1 MCLKNT
7 AKSLNTARN
16 SVNMYKV
23 SMVSLGCPKNQ
34 VDAEMMLA
42 TLKNAGF
49 QIGVPEAEADAII
62 INTCG
67 FIEEAKKEAIENI
80 LEAAQYKKTGK
91 CKALIVTGCL
101 AERYRDDVT
110 EEIPEVDVCAG
121 IGADGD
127 IAKIVT
133 EAINGSRTNFFAEK
147 ADLSL
152 NGDRILGGYPFSTYL
167 KVADGCDNCCTYC
180 AIPKIR
186 GRMRS
191 RTIEDCVKE
200 AEKLA
205 RGGVRELTV
214 VAQDTTAY
222 GEDIYGKPML
232 PKLLTELCKIDGL
245 HWIRTLYTYPD
256 RITDELLDT
265 VAREEKLVKYFDIPL
280 QHVDGE
286 ILKRMNRRGD
296 YGSLSAL
303 IDKIRQR
310 VPGVTVRTTL
320 ITGFPGETDEQFCSL
335 ARFVKEKRFD
345 RLGCFTYSAEED
357 TAAALF
363 PDQIDE
369 QIKQDRMEN
378 IMESQLTI
386 SAEKNK
392 EKIGTVTEVLIEG
405 WDDYIKCYFGRTPAD
420 APEVDGKIFFMSDRQ
435 LVIGDFVKVRIND
448 TLDYDLLGEL
458 EE

>member
-1 MCLKNT
+1 
-7 AKSLNTARN
+7 
-16 SVNMYKV
+16 MYKI

-42 TLKNAGF
+42 TLKTAGF
-49 QIGVPEAEADAII
+49 EIGAPEAEADAII

-67 FIEEAKKEAIENI
+67 FIEDAKKEAIENI
-80 LEAAQYKKTGK
+80 LEAAEYKKTGK

-101 AERYRDDVT
+101 AERYKNDVT
-110 EEIPEVDVCAG
+110 EEIPEVDVCVG

-133 EAINGSRTNFFAEK
+133 DALKGSTENVFADKYE
-147 ADLSL
+147 L
-152 NGDRILGGYPFSTYL
+152 NLNSDRILGGYPFSTYL
-167 KVADGCDNCCTYC
+167 KIGDGCDNCCTYC

-205 RGGVRELTV
+205 AGGVKELTV

-222 GEDIYGKPML
+222 GEDIYGRPML
-232 PKLLTELCKIDGL
+232 AELLRELCKIEGL

-256 RITDELLDT
+256 RITDELLET
-265 VAREEKLVKYFDIPL
+265 VAQEEKLVKYFDIPL
-280 QHVDGE
+280 QHVNGD
-286 ILKRMNRRGD
+286 ILKRMNRKGD
-296 YGSLSAL
+296 YESLSAL
-303 IDKIRQR
+303 IDKIRAK
-310 VPGVTVRTTL
+310 VPGVTLRTTL
-320 ITGFPGETDEQFCSL
+320 ITGFPGETDEQFCEL
-335 ARFVKEKRFD
+335 AQFVKEKRFD

-357 TAAALF
+357 TVAATF

-369 QIKQDRMEN
+369 QTKQDRMEN
-378 IMESQLTI
+378 IMEMQLTI
-386 SAEKNK
+386 AAGKNEEKV
-392 EKIGTVTEVLIEG
+392 GTVTEVLIEG

-420 APEVDGKIFFMSDRQ
+420 APEVDGKIFFMSTRP
-435 LVIGDFVKVRIND
+435 LVIGEFVKVRIND

>member
-7 AKSLNTARN
+7 VKSLNTARN
-16 SVNMYKV
+16 SISMYKV

-49 QIGVPEAEADAII
+49 EIGVPEAEADAII

-67 FIEEAKKEAIENI
+67 FIEDAKKEAIENI

-133 EAINGSRTNFFAEK
+133 DAVNGNHKNFFAQK
-147 ADLSL
+147 TDLSL

-167 KVADGCDNCCTYC
+167 KIADGCDNCCTYC

-232 PKLLTELCKIDGL
+232 AELLTELCKIDGL

-296 YGSLSAL
+296 YNSLSAL

-310 VPGVTVRTTL
+310 VPGVTIRTTL
-320 ITGFPGETDEQFCSL
+320 ITGFPGETEEQFCTL

-369 QIKQDRMEN
+369 QIKQDRMDN

-386 SAEKNK
+386 SAEKNS

-420 APEVDGKIFFMSDRQ
+420 APEVDGKIFFMSTHP
-435 LVIGDFVKVRIND
+435 LVLGNFVKVRIND

>member
-1 MCLKNT
+1 
-7 AKSLNTARN
+7 
-16 SVNMYKV
+16 MYKI

-42 TLKNAGF
+42 TLKTAGF
-49 QIGVPEAEADAII
+49 EIGVPEAEADAII

-67 FIEEAKKEAIENI
+67 FIEDAKKEAIENI
-80 LEAAQYKKTGK
+80 LEAAEYKKTGK

-101 AERYRDDVT
+101 AERYKNDVT
-110 EEIPEVDVCAG
+110 EEIPEVDVCVG

-133 EAINGSRTNFFAEK
+133 DALNGSKENVFADKYE
-147 ADLSL
+147 L
-152 NGDRILGGYPFSTYL
+152 NLNSDRILGGYPFSTYL
-167 KVADGCDNCCTYC
+167 KIGDGCDNCCTYC

-205 RGGVRELTV
+205 AGGVKELTV

-232 PKLLTELCKIDGL
+232 AKLLRELCKIEGL

-256 RITDELLDT
+256 RITDELLET
-265 VAREEKLVKYFDIPL
+265 VASEEKLVKYFDIPL
-280 QHVDGE
+280 QHVNGD
-286 ILKRMNRRGD
+286 ILKRMNRKGD
-296 YGSLSAL
+296 YESLSAL
-303 IDKIRQR
+303 IDKIRAK
-310 VPGVTVRTTL
+310 VPGVTLRTTL
-320 ITGFPGETDEQFCSL
+320 ITGFPGETDEQFCEL
-335 ARFVKEKRFD
+335 AQFVKEKRFD
-345 RLGCFTYSAEED
+345 RLGCFTYSDEED
-357 TAAALF
+357 TVAAAF

-369 QIKQDRMEN
+369 QTKQDRMEN
-378 IMESQLTI
+378 IMEMQLTVA
-386 SAEKNK
+386 AEKNE
-392 EKIGTVTEVLIEG
+392 EKVGTVTEVLIEG

-420 APEVDGKIFFMSDRQ
+420 APEVDGKIFFMSARP
-435 LVIGDFVKVRIND
+435 LVIGEFVRVRVND